1 MFLSRLSPVVRISAA
16 ACTCFLIGLGVS
28 AVVADNGSTI
38 TACAQKNNGQLRL
51 VQSAGECRPSEIAVQ
66 WNGAGV
72 QGPQGPVGPTG
83 PTGAKGATGATGAQG
98 VQGPI
103 GAQGPVG
110 GGLMKTVA
118 GLMNPDGTCPLPLAG
133 GVICSKVGI
142 GNYELKFPPGTWTA
156 FPVLVVTPFGL
167 PGAFPIAEVGDIIGL
182 GDGSATAHILTSST
196 AGPWTPHDVA
206 FWFVAVQTAP

>member
-1 MFLSRLSPVVRISAA
+1 MLLSRLSPLVRISAA
-16 ACTCFLIGLGVS
+16 GCTCFLLGLGVS

-72 QGPQGPVGPTG
+72 PGPQ
-83 PTGAKGATGATGAQG
+83 GATGATGPQGPAGAQG
-98 VQGPI
+98 PTGAQGPI

-118 GLMNPDGTCPLPLAG
+118 GLMNIDGTCPLPVSG

-156 FPVLVVTPFGL
+156 FPALVVTPFGL

>member
-51 VQSAGECRPSEIAVQ
+51 VQSAGECRASEIAVQ

-133 GVICSKVGI
+133 GVICSKVGT

-156 FPVLVVTPFGL
+156 FPALVVTPFGL

-196 AGPWTPHDVA
+196 AGPWTPHDVGV
-206 FWFVAVQTAP
+206 WFVAVQSAP